1 MLTFNKK
8 LSILNGIYYGEYKGN
23 SYDYYKIIN
32 LIMTNDFINIYSD
45 VGYGEYNYLNFDNIS
60 LSEN

>member
-32 LIMTNDFINIYSD
+32 LIMTNDNITVYSD
-45 VGYGEYNYLNFDNIS
+45 IGYGGYNYLNFDNIN
-60 LSEN
+60 LKEN